1 MWPDNSF
8 GFTFD
13 YLDNRLLPEAKK
25 AYEEFLS
32 SVNPK
37 TKEYNTVKTCYNIL
51 KEHKFKATNEFFI
64 CVENYENE

>member
-1 MWPDNSF
+1 M
-8 GFTFD
+8 
-13 YLDNRLLPEAKK
+13 LPEAKK

-51 KEHKFKATNEFFI
+51 KENKFKATNEFFI